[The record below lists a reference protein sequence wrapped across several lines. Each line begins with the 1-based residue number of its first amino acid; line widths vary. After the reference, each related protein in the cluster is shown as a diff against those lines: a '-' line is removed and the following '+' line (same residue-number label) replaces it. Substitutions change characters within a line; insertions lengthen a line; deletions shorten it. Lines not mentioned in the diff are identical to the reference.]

1 MYYNK
6 TAIAAGLKKR
16 GVITQPCSERLY
28 TLSPCRSKSEGTYWR
43 RQTSIQDIGLATRT
57 LFVKKLINS
66 VIGGSCLK
74 QRYHNQTQRFRSR
87 DGPHFDTGFLLDL
100 WEPDVSISVLSTVP
114 PARRTITVLLPFDT
128 SINVNNVTVS
138 PNWLLGI

>member
-1 MYYNK
+1 M
-6 TAIAAGLKKR
+6 
-16 GVITQPCSERLY
+16 
-28 TLSPCRSKSEGTYWR
+28 
-43 RQTSIQDIGLATRT
+43 
-57 LFVKKLINS
+57 
-66 VIGGSCLK
+66 K

-87 DGPHFDTGFLLDL
+87 DGPHFDAGFLLDL